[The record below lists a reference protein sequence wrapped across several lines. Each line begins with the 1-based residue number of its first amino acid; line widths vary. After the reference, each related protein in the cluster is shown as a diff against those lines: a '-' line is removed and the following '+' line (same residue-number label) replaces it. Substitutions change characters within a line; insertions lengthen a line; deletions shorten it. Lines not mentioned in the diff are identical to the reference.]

1 MNIVSRVQQKI
12 KSFDFS
18 WMIPT
23 GFGIS
28 CALLTAGIVMLMLR
42 GFGNMENGWIFSIG
56 ADLFCLAISVMLSFS
71 CVLNYK
77 SRNEH
82 TRVFVILLTV
92 SAFSLFLDE
101 TTWLFQAIAP
111 LRGINH
117 VVYVLVEG
125 AAAVP
130 AFPSD
135 SLHRLHLPGRC
146 LFRRCSYAR
155 STFSIRFT
163 LRLTKTAFA
172 RAPTNGT

>member
-1 MNIVSRVQQKI
+1 
-12 KSFDFS
+12 
-18 WMIPT
+18 MIPT

-101 TTWLFQAIAP
+101 TTWLFQGIAP

-117 VVYVLVEG
+117 VVYVLHYVIG
-125 AAAVP
+125 VV
-130 AFPSD
+130 
-135 SLHRLHLPGRC
+135 LVY
-146 LFRRCSYAR
+146 LF
-155 STFSIRFT
+155 
-163 LRLTKTAFA
+163 
-172 RAPTNGT
+172 